1 MHTPWSSA
9 VIHETLE
16 QARSHSALGA
26 AATSCGERTAKRPL
40 GAQYLF
46 IELTS
51 NTFNSTCLELPVLPL
66 LYLFVSIVHGVAE
79 LSFQW

>member
-46 IELTS
+46 MTRKYEQQ
-51 NTFNSTCLELPVLPL
+51 NSL
-66 LYLFVSIVHGVAE
+66 LVPKA
-79 LSFQW
+79 